1 MHFEMTLRRRSVVN
15 ATLGRPT
22 KVRKRPVEVEA
33 MLLWHEQEQAAVDW
47 VNSNGGQAVWHER
60 KVEGIA
66 PYRPG
71 DTNAIETP
79 ARLDVHTLEG
89 VMTAT
94 YGDWIIRGVKGEFY
108 PCRGDIF
115 ETTYEAVER

>member
-47 VNSNGGQAVWHER
+47 VNSNGGVAIWHPED
-60 KVEGIA
+60 EIMGMTS
-66 PYRPG
+66 PP
-71 DTNAIETP
+71 
-79 ARLDVHTLEG
+79 RLDVHTLEG
-89 VMTAT
+89 VMAAGH
-94 YGDWIIRGVKGEFY
+94 GDWIIRGVKGEFY
-108 PCRGDIF
+108 PCKGDIF
-115 ETTYEAVER
+115 ETTYEAVEG